1 MTLENRQAFQRLLIQ
16 LRDLY
21 AQLLCLENKKTELL
35 AKGQGEMLSPL
46 MNDEQAILMRCRSA
60 EKARID
66 LCSLENG
73 MPIRDLVS
81 REDGPEKLLSPVFL
95 ELCKIIK
102 DLKKVN
108 DRNMKLADTRLST
121 VRMLLKQIG
130 IEGRG
135 NEAGDTLRI
144 KA

>member
-1 MTLENRQAFQRLLIQ
+1 MTVENRQAFQRLLIQ

-35 AKGQGEMLSPL
+35 AKGQVEMLSML

-60 EKARID
+60 EKARIE
-66 LCSLENG
+66 LCSSENG
-73 MPIRDLVS
+73 IRICDLVS
-81 REDGPEKLLSPVFL
+81 REDGPEELLSPIFS

-108 DRNMKLADTRLST
+108 DRNIKLADTRLST
-121 VRMLLKQIG
+121 VRMLLKEIG
-130 IEGRG
+130 IEGRK